1 MTPVVIGIDPGKKGG
16 AALLELGT
24 GELVDC
30 FPFRT
35 LDMAADGFAEWR
47 AKYSIDHVLIEH
59 VHAYP
64 GQGVVSAFTFG
75 DNFGG
80 WKGILAAGKIRG
92 HKLKFIE
99 PRSWQRALGRKLP
112 GHVQKTAH
120 KNALKDLAAELYP
133 QIKVTLA
140 TADALLIARHA
151 ALGL

>member
-1 MTPVVIGIDPGKKGG
+1 MNSAVVGIDPGKKGG
-16 AALLELGT
+16 AALLEVGT
-24 GELVDC
+24 GELIDC

-47 AKYSIDHVLIEH
+47 AKYSIVQVLIEH

-80 WKGILAAGKIRG
+80 WKGILAANKYRG
-92 HKLKFIE
+92 QKLKFVE
-99 PRSWQRALGRKLP
+99 PRTWQKALGRTLP
-112 GHVQKTAH
+112 GHIQKTAH
-120 KNALKDLAAELYP
+120 KNALKDIAAELYP

-140 TADALLIARHA
+140 TCDALLIARHS